1 MYVGVFRFFD
11 KDWLL
16 WLWHKMYVGGGSL
29 CLPAKPVID
38 KFSNSKDVGIL
49 PQLMPGLCVSVV
61 PYFEAD
67 DYWFLQISDPVVPRL
82 ELDVKMPSA
91 F

>member
-1 MYVGVFRFFD
+1 
-11 KDWLL
+11 
-16 WLWHKMYVGGGSL
+16 MYVGGGSV
-29 CLPAKPVID
+29 CLPVKPVID
-38 KFSNSKDVGIL
+38 KFKNSKDVGIL

-61 PYFEAD
+61 PCIEAD
-67 DYWFLQISDPVVPRL
+67 DSWFLQISDPVVPRL